1 MLLEQNER
9 RYPDMDQEEHSP
21 MCAVVDCTEYGYYE
35 REVDITTTKNI
46 LLNRKYYIYL
56 CEDHKLEFDSYSR

>member
-1 MLLEQNER
+1 
-9 RYPDMDQEEHSP
+9 MDQEEHSP

-35 REVDITTTKNI
+35 REVDITTVKNI